1 MIKNIFFDLDRTLWD
16 FEKNSKLV
24 LDEIFFEFNLMEKIG
39 AHKEIFINE
48 YKKINETL
56 WNQYRIGKIKKE
68 FLRYSRFKQTLE
80 LFNYYNENLS
90 IEISDYY
97 VKECPKKKNLF
108 PNTIKILDYLK
119 NKYNLHI
126 ITNGFEEVQII
137 KLKSSGLSDYF
148 DQIITSEK
156 IGVKKPDPKIFSFAL
171 TSAKANKEN
180 SIMIGD
186 DLKVDILGAENFGI
200 RAVYFNPNMNIHN
213 EKISF
218 EIKNLDELI
227 SLF

>member
-16 FEKNSKLV
+16 FEKNSELV
-24 LDEIFFEFNLMEKIG
+24 LDEIFFEFNLKEKIG
-39 AHKEIFINE
+39 AQKEIFINE

-80 LFNYYNENLS
+80 LFNYYNKNLS

-171 TSAKANKEN
+171 TSAKANKAN

-186 DLKVDILGAENFGI
+186 GLKVDILGAESFGI

>member
-24 LDEIFFEFNLMEKIG
+24 LDEIFFEFNLKEKIG
-39 AHKEIFINE
+39 AQKEIFINE

-126 ITNGFEEVQII
+126 ITNGFEEVQTI

>member
-16 FEKNSKLV
+16 FEKNSRLV
-24 LDEIFFEFNLMEKIG
+24 LEEIFCEFNLKEKICVQ
-39 AHKEIFINE
+39 KEVFINE

-56 WNQYRIGKIKKE
+56 WNQYRVGKIKKE
-68 FLRYSRFKQTLE
+68 FLRNSRFKQTLE
-80 LFNYYNENLS
+80 LFNCHDESLS

-126 ITNGFEEVQII
+126 ITNGFEEVQTI

-200 RAVYFNPNMNIHN
+200 RAVYFNPDMNIHN

>member
-24 LDEIFFEFNLMEKIG
+24 LDEIFFEFNLKEKIG
-39 AHKEIFINE
+39 AQKEIFINE

-108 PNTIKILDYLK
+108 PNTIKVLDYLK

-156 IGVKKPDPKIFSFAL
+156 I
-171 TSAKANKEN
+171 
-180 SIMIGD
+180 
-186 DLKVDILGAENFGI
+186 
-200 RAVYFNPNMNIHN
+200 
-213 EKISF
+213 
-218 EIKNLDELI
+218 
-227 SLF
+227 

>member
-1 MIKNIFFDLDRTLWD
+1 M
-16 FEKNSKLV
+16 
-24 LDEIFFEFNLMEKIG
+24 
-39 AHKEIFINE
+39 
-48 YKKINETL
+48 
-56 WNQYRIGKIKKE
+56 
-68 FLRYSRFKQTLE
+68 
-80 LFNYYNENLS
+80 
-90 IEISDYY
+90 
-97 VKECPKKKNLF
+97 
-108 PNTIKILDYLK
+108 
-119 NKYNLHI
+119 
-126 ITNGFEEVQII
+126 QII

-180 SIMIGD
+180 SIMVGD

>member
-16 FEKNSKLV
+16 FEKNSYLV
-24 LDEIFFEFNLMEKIG
+24 LEEIFLEYNLKEKICVQ
-39 AHKEIFINE
+39 KEVFINE

-56 WNQYRIGKIKKE
+56 WNQYRVGKIKKE
-68 FLRYSRFKQTLE
+68 NLRNSRFKQTLE
-80 LFNYYNENLS
+80 LFNYYDERLS

-108 PNTIKILDYLK
+108 PNTTKILDYLK

-148 DQIITSEK
+148 NQIITSEK

>member
-16 FEKNSKLV
+16 FEKNSYLV
-24 LDEIFFEFNLMEKIG
+24 LEEIFLEYNLKEKICVQ
-39 AHKEIFINE
+39 KEVFINE

-56 WNQYRIGKIKKE
+56 WNQYRVGKIKKE
-68 FLRYSRFKQTLE
+68 YLRNSRFKQTLE
-80 LFNYYNENLS
+80 LFNYYDERLS

-108 PNTIKILDYLK
+108 PNTTKILDYLK

-148 DQIITSEK
+148 NQIITSEK

>member
-1 MIKNIFFDLDRTLWD
+1 MKSQDDVPSKKSNFITDKIDADLQSGRFDGRVQTRFPPEPNGYLHIGHAKSICLN
-16 FEKNSKLV
+16 FGIAEKNNGKC
-24 LDEIFFEFNLMEKIG
+24 NL
-39 AHKEIFINE
+39 
-48 YKKINETL
+48 
-56 WNQYRIGKIKKE
+56 
-68 FLRYSRFKQTLE
+68 RFDDT
-80 LFNYYNENLS
+80 NP
-90 IEISDYY
+90 
-97 VKECPKKKNLF
+97 VKEE
-108 PNTIKILDYLK
+108 DEYVRS
-119 NKYNLHI
+119 I
-126 ITNGFEEVQII
+126 IDDVKWLGFDWEER
-137 KLKSSGLSDYF
+137 LYYASDYF

-200 RAVYFNPNMNIHN
+200 KAVYFNPDMNIHN